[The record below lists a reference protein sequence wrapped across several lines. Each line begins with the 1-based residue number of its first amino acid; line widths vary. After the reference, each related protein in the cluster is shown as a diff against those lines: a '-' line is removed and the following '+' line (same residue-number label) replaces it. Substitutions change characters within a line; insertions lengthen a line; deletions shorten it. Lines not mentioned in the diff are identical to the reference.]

1 MNASLLI
8 ALLFSLIGG
17 SSFAEPNYRGA
28 KALKVASIHDQ
39 ESRLLSSSSVADM
52 DTEAIE
58 LLGQQQR

>member
-1 MNASLLI
+1 
-8 ALLFSLIGG
+8 LFSLIGG
-17 SSFAEPNYRGA
+17 SSYAEPNYRGA

-39 ESRLLSSSSVADM
+39 ESRFLSPSSVADM